1 MQVTQ
6 DTEPGPKHPYL
17 RMGCISVTDVFWD
30 LLQEKQW
37 DPSIPPSSMVWD
49 HTHHTV
55 LSLVISFYIHKNL
68 YSELNLSPHS
78 TRETGSEM

>member
-37 DPSIPPSSMVWD
+37 APSIPQAQWSGTTPI
-49 HTHHTV
+49 TQFF
-55 LSLVISFYIHKNL
+55 L
-68 YSELNLSPHS
+68 
-78 TRETGSEM
+78 